1 MCITRLLSC
10 GKVCYY
16 EVWRTG
22 LVYKKI
28 KWKYYCPHI
37 EKIIME
43 VLGGYLRGTAIVVYD
58 YSSINSMIRVGSN

>member
-1 MCITRLLSC
+1 M
-10 GKVCYY
+10 
-16 EVWRTG
+16 
-22 LVYKKI
+22 
-28 KWKYYCPHI
+28 